1 MAKIDADG
9 IMKIKNGLKTPLI
22 SIYDTLS
29 KSGDF
34 SKVKDEFDH
43 MMSFIKEMESD
54 WKDNTS
60 QDVKVVVNDI
70 HYKPADMQ

>member
-9 IMKIKNGLKTPLI
+9 VMKIKNGLKTPLI

-29 KSGDF
+29 KTGDF
-34 SKVKDEFDH
+34 NKVKDEFDH
-43 MMSFIKEMESD
+43 MMDFINQMEST
-54 WKDNTS
+54 WKDENS